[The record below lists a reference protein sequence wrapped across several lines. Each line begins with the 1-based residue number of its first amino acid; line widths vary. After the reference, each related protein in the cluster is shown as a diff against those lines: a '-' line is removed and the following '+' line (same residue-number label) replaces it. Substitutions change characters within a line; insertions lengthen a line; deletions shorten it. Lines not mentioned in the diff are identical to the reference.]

1 MIKFSE
7 ISDCAYVF
15 YGDRLVCKEDILD
28 ELEEYRGGE
37 LFTAIEKKLNLE

>member
-15 YGDRLVCKEDILD
+15 YGDRSVCKEDILD

-37 LFTAIEKKLNLE
+37 LFTAIE